1 MEAAGPPAMVQ
12 SRDVR
17 DEAIVM
23 MFMGSFQETLG
34 LTDILVNC
42 AGIGCSKP
50 FVETRFEDF
59 DNVVKTDLYETFFF
73 CREFVR
79 RGQGKLGGKII
90 NITSVHQAIPSRG
103 NPSLRTDDPQ
113 ARAKEMPR
121 IPWRDLP
128 FTLLLTI
135 CHLAKLH
142 YRQQA

>member
-1 MEAAGPPAMVQ
+1 MIQ

-17 DEAIVM
+17 DEASVM

-34 LTDILVNC
+34 LPDILVNC

-90 NITSVHQAIPSRG
+90 NVTSVHQAIPSRG
-103 NPSLRTDDPQ
+103 NPSLR
-113 ARAKEMPR
+113 RGKR
-121 IPWRDLP
+121 G
-128 FTLLLTI
+128 LLTLTRS
-135 CHLAKLH
+135 LAMELPN
-142 YRQQA
+142 RGSTSTPLPQG